1 MEKVSKSFYSSR
13 NSFVE
18 NSRNNLEKSESTVY
32 FNQDEEEEDDTNFVV
47 VSTLVRV
54 LLYKKL
60 LILKLIVWI
69 LNYSILILN

>member
-1 MEKVSKSFYSSR
+1 
-13 NSFVE
+13 
-18 NSRNNLEKSESTVY
+18 
-32 FNQDEEEEDDTNFVV
+32 
-47 VSTLVRV
+47 LVRV

>member
-1 MEKVSKSFYSSR
+1 
-13 NSFVE
+13 
-18 NSRNNLEKSESTVY
+18 
-32 FNQDEEEEDDTNFVV
+32 
-47 VSTLVRV
+47 